1 MKAELEQLVALQ
13 NVDTGIRRLQSDL
26 ESIPRRRAEIE
37 SEFDQRAFEFRALQQ
52 TGETARET
60 RAQLERELAEQR
72 TRMEKA
78 ERDLMA
84 SNNAKVYEAAIRER
98 DAAKKHISELETKV
112 LEQMEAAES
121 AEKQLAEREPE
132 FARLSRVALPANS
145 PAAMFCWI
153 AASALAMPLEN
164 PLARPP
170 CAGLKSFRL
179 KADRASTRP
188 SSSPSSR
195 GARAGLTLPFTNSG
209 PRRGGQKKGRA
220 ARVPTLARF
229 GARLSRPR
237 RSSGAAAWRAGSR
250 VCGCSCRRGLSLR
263 RGESRPSPAASA
275 P

>member
-1 MKAELEQLVALQ
+1 VNVRRRPIAGLQEEIRALKAELEQLVALH

-37 SEFDQRAFEFRALQQ
+37 SEFDQRAFEFKALQQ

-60 RAQLERELAEQR
+60 RAALDRELAEQR

-132 FARLSRVALPANS
+132 FARLRAEHEERLRAFEEQTRAWGEELESRRRERERMFNALPPGIKATYQRIVARIRDGVALAEARNGS
-145 PAAMFCWI
+145 CSACFI
-153 AASALAMPLEN
+153 AL
-164 PLARPP
+164 RPQVM
-170 CAGLKSFRL
+170 AEI
-179 KADRASTRP
+179 
-188 SSSPSSR
+188 
-195 GARAGLTLPFTNSG
+195 
-209 PRRGGQKKGRA
+209 
-220 ARVPTLARF
+220 
-229 GARLSRPR
+229 
-237 RSSGAAAWRAGSR
+237 
-250 VCGCSCRRGLSLR
+250 R
-263 RGESRPSPAASA
+263 RGEEIIICDNCNRILYYRQARQSTPVTAG
-275 P
+275 